1 MKTIVKR
8 WIPAVLYAIFIL
20 SLSSI
25 SGSKLQSPL
34 FSDYDKILHGILYAG
49 AYLAF
54 YFAIRNP
61 LLTLILVIA
70 FAAFDEYYQSFIP
83 GRYSSIYDW
92 IADAIGATTFMIL
105 CLIYERYKKHI
116 RAH

>member
-8 WIPAVLYAIFIL
+8 WIPAILYTIFTF

-25 SGSKLQSPL
+25 SGSKLQYPIFL
-34 FSDYDKILHGILYAG
+34 YYDKLLHAILYAG

-54 YFAIRNP
+54 LFAIRFP
-61 LLTLILVIA
+61 YRTLIAVLA
-70 FAAFDEYYQSFIP
+70 FAAIDEYYQSFIP
-83 GRYSSIYDW
+83 GRSSSIYDW
-92 IADAIGATTFMIL
+92 LADATGASIFMIL
-105 CLIYERYKKHI
+105 CLIYERYKNS

>member
-8 WIPAVLYAIFIL
+8 WIPAILYAIFIL

-25 SGSKLQSPL
+25 SGSNLKSPA
-34 FSDYDKILHGILYAG
+34 FSQYDKILHGILYGG

-54 YFAIRNP
+54 YYAMRNP
-61 LLTLILVIA
+61 FMTLVLVLA
-70 FAAFDEYYQSFIP
+70 FAGFDEYYQSFIP
-83 GRYSSIYDW
+83 DRHSNIYDW
-92 IADAIGATTFMIL
+92 IADAIGATTLMIL
-105 CLIYERYKKHI
+105 CLIYERYKKYI